1 MKHTFILLTI
11 LMLMVACQQS
21 QRLPRQLNTSLENHF
36 DSVFLDINGT
46 TASDLH
52 SLMVVQDGKV
62 IYEKYGIGCRADDL
76 HILWSA
82 TKTFTAMAAGFAWQ
96 DSLLDLNARL
106 IDYLNPEELP
116 DSMSEELKQVTI
128 YHLLTMASGWE
139 ADMITNRIRGCEQF
153 NTIEEILNHPF
164 RDVPGHQWRYN
175 NIDSYMLGV
184 VVARVTGR
192 SLEDYLNE
200 KLFTPLGI
208 SDYYYWKDSQGYN
221 TAAFG
226 LYLTTESLAKS
237 GMLMLQKGKW
247 NGKQLLSEKWL
258 EMAMTP
264 HTWQLRPD
272 TTKTPTDWQS
282 GYGFQMW
289 MCRKPGVVRMDGQW
303 GQYAIIV
310 PDKNAVVAMTTICT
324 DRNVQMEAFWK
335 YIYPNL

>member
-1 MKHTFILLTI
+1 
-11 LMLMVACQQS
+11 MLVAIMATACQQK
-21 QRLPRQLNTSLENHF
+21 QTLPRQFNVSLEPHF
-36 DSVFLDINGT
+36 DSVFLDVNGV

-62 IYEKYGIGCRADDL
+62 IYEKYGVGCRPDDL
-76 HILWSA
+76 HIMWSA
-82 TKTFTAMAAGFAWQ
+82 TKTFTALAAGFAWQ

-106 IDYLNPEELP
+106 IDYLDPEQLP
-116 DSMSEELKQVTI
+116 DSMSAELQQVTI

-139 ADMITNRIRGCEQF
+139 ADMITNRIRGHEQF
-153 NTIEEILNHPF
+153 NTIQEILHHPF

-184 VVARVTGR
+184 AIAQVTGMPM
-192 SLEDYLNE
+192 EDYLNQ

-208 SDYYYWKDSQGYN
+208 DDYYYQKDSEGYN

-226 LYLTTESLAKS
+226 LYLTTESLAKV
-237 GMLMLQKGKW
+237 GMLMLQKGEW
-247 NGKQLLSEKWL
+247 QGKRLLSEEWL
-258 EMAMTP
+258 SMAMQP

-272 TTKTPTDWQS
+272 TTQTPTDWQS

-289 MCRKPGVVRMDGQW
+289 MCRQSGVVRMDGQW

-310 PDKNAVVAMTTICT
+310 PDKNAVVTMTTICT

>member
-1 MKHTFILLTI
+1 MKRIFILLDVA
-11 LMLMVACQQS
+11 MLMMACRPS
-21 QRLPRQLNTSLENHF
+21 QTLPRQLNASLESHF
-36 DSVFLDINGT
+36 DSVFLDVNGV

-52 SLMVVQDGKV
+52 SLMVVQEGKV

-96 DSLLDLNARL
+96 DSLIDLHARL
-106 IDYLNPEELP
+106 IDYLSPEELS
-116 DSMSEELKQVTI
+116 DSMSEELQQVTV
-128 YHLLTMASGWE
+128 YDLLTMASGWE
-139 ADMITNRIRGCEQF
+139 ADMITNRIRGHEQF
-153 NTIEEILNHPF
+153 NTIGEILNHPF

-175 NIDSYMLGV
+175 NIDTYMLGV
-184 VVARVTGR
+184 VVARVTGM

-208 SDYYYWKDSQGYN
+208 KEYYYQKDSEGYN

-237 GMLMLQKGKW
+237 GVLMLQQGEW
-247 NGKQLLSEKWL
+247 QGKQLLSKEWL
-258 EMAMTP
+258 EMAMKP
-264 HTWQLRPD
+264 HIWQLRPD
-272 TTKTPTDWQS
+272 TTKAPTDWQS

-289 MCRKPGVVRMDGQW
+289 MCRQPGVVRMDGQW

>member
-1 MKHTFILLTI
+1 MKKTLLLIAATA
-11 LMLMVACQQS
+11 MMMACQHNET
-21 QRLPRQLNTSLENHF
+21 LPRQLNSNLENHF
-36 DSVFLDINGT
+36 DSVFLDVNGI

-52 SLMVVQDGKV
+52 SLMVVQNGKV

-82 TKTFTAMAAGFAWQ
+82 TKTFTALAAGFAWQ
-96 DSLLDLNARL
+96 DSLIDLNARL
-106 IDYLNPEELP
+106 IDYLQPEELP
-116 DSMSEELKQVTI
+116 DSMSEGLQQVTI
-128 YHLLTMASGWE
+128 YNLLTMASGWE
-139 ADMITNRIRGCEQF
+139 ADMITNRIRAHEQF
-153 NTIEEILNHPF
+153 NTVEEILNHPF

-184 VVARVTGR
+184 AVARATGM
-192 SLEDYLNE
+192 SLEEYLNE
-200 KLFTPLGI
+200 KLFKPLGI
-208 SDYYYWKDSQGYN
+208 NEYYYLKDSQGNN

-226 LYLTTESLAKS
+226 LYMTTESLAKA
-237 GMLMLQKGKW
+237 GMLMLQKGEW
-247 NGKQLLSEKWL
+247 NGKQLLSEEWL
-258 EMAMTP
+258 DMAMNP

-272 TTKTPTDWQS
+272 TTKAPTDWQS

-289 MCRKPGVVRMDGQW
+289 MCREQGIVRMDGQW